1 MFGWFIIEKK
11 DNSCKQIG
19 RFGLKL
25 HNYRRKVWRT
35 DVKAIQKNA
44 KAKIKIA
51 FTFKKIAFAYLLLR
65 LYLFG

>member
-1 MFGWFIIEKK
+1 MFGWFIIEKN

-19 RFGLKL
+19 RLGLKL
-25 HNYRRKVWRT
+25 HNYRRKVWGQMSRRL
-35 DVKAIQKNA
+35 KKNA